1 MCSSDLQLDRML
13 GGGGFQASRDIAA
26 ITVNRWAHGYA
37 YAFNPLFDQEPADGK
52 PLNEVGRARV
62 GNIAIANS
70 DAAWDA
76 YAHAAMDEAHR
87 AVSELL

>member
-1 MCSSDLQLDRML
+1 MA
-13 GGGGFQASRDIAA
+13 GFVADRDIAA